1 MKSSIGF
8 VLLAL
13 PLLGSCSAQE
23 QYRPPVPPRVEVHRA
38 YPYHPQVHPTIG
50 YPHVIHKPNSG
61 FSRPDTAVHEHPSAD
76 NRNVVVHGHD
86 AQYNSRNSRS
96 RGIQVSPNVHEHVD
110 SNLHQH
116 PVAGHQVIEEQGQ
129 QELHEHQ

>member
-13 PLLGSCSAQE
+13 TLLVSCSAQE
-23 QYRPPVPPRVEVHRA
+23 QYRPPVPPRVEVQRA

-50 YPHVIHKPNSG
+50 YPHVIHKPNPG
-61 FSRPDTAVHEHPSAD
+61 FSHSETAMHGHPSVD

-86 AQYNSRNSRS
+86 AQYNSRS
-96 RGIQVSPNVHEHVD
+96 RGIQASPNVHEHVD

-116 PVAGHQVIEEQGQ
+116 PDSGQQAIEEQGQ
-129 QELHEHQ
+129 QEAHKHP